1 MPYWR
6 GSNAD
11 LWCAQQRYLPAF
23 GSPQCVLPSN
33 IPEHPGVY
41 RFYNTDDVVIYVGK
55 AKNLKNRLS
64 SYFQS
69 NLATKTDRMVH
80 EAVRVE
86 WTIVATEV
94 EALQLEFSW
103 IKQFNPYY
111 NVQFKDDKSYPYL
124 AVTNNEEYPRIF
136 ITRKSKRPG
145 ISYFGPFTHT
155 WALRNTLDVI
165 LKVFPIRSCS
175 TGNFKR
181 AQMSKRQCLLGDIG
195 KCAAPC
201 VSWVSQE
208 DHKKLS
214 DRLVSF
220 MADGNADIV
229 PTLRA
234 EMELAS
240 SREEF
245 ERASK
250 IRDSISA
257 IERAQEST
265 DAALPESL
273 TADVVAIHRDGV
285 HAAGSIFII
294 RGGSIKGSRS
304 WIVDHSKSLEE
315 ADEVSALFFS
325 IYSQSAAHEIPA
337 EILVNE
343 LPKDS
348 SVLEGWL
355 TTLRGG
361 PVTLKTPLRGE
372 KVEIMQT
379 VKRNAQY
386 SLIQYLSKRSTDA
399 AVSGKALIEIEE
411 ALDLDRTPLRIECFD
426 ISNISGTSVVA
437 SMVVFEDGLAKKSE
451 YRRFIINTEA
461 GFDDTRAMHQ
471 VITRRLKRL
480 QDDRTVDAA
489 EVAEYG
495 GKLSKFSYP
504 PQLIVVDGGAP
515 QVNAAAR
522 ALSELGI
529 NDIALCGLAKRLEE
543 VWLPGSS
550 DPIILPRTSEGLY
563 LLQRIRDEAHRFAI
577 TFHRSRRSKIMLE
590 SILDEVPQLGQAR
603 RAALLERF
611 GSVAAIRKAQLDEIA
626 ATPGIGVKIASVI
639 EAHLKAITTQKVDT
653 STGEILGE

>member
-1 MPYWR
+1 MT
-6 GSNAD
+6 D
-11 LWCAQQRYLPAF
+11 
-23 GSPQCVLPSN
+23 PQSYRPSN

-41 RFYNTDDVVIYVGK
+41 RFYNGEDSVIYVGK
-55 AKNLKNRLS
+55 AKNLKNRLG

-80 EAVRVE
+80 EAVRVD

-103 IKQFNPYY
+103 IKQYNPYY

-124 AVTNNEEYPRIF
+124 AVTNNEEFPRIF

-145 ISYFGPFTHT
+145 ITYFGPFTHT
-155 WALRNTLDVI
+155 WALRNTFDVI
-165 LKVFPIRSCS
+165 LKVFPIRSCTS
-175 TGNFKR
+175 GNFKR
-181 AQMSKRQCLLGDIG
+181 AQSSKRQCLLGDIG

-201 VSWVSQE
+201 VNWVSKE
-208 DHKKLS
+208 DHKELS
-214 DRLVSF
+214 NRLVAF
-220 MADGNADIV
+220 MANGNADMV
-229 PTLRA
+229 PTLRT

-250 IRDSISA
+250 IRDSIAA

-273 TADVVAIHRDGV
+273 TADIVAIHRDGA

-304 WIVDHSKSLEE
+304 WIVDQSKSLEGE
-315 ADEVSALFFS
+315 DEMGALFSS
-325 IYSQSAAHEIPA
+325 IYSQSAADEIPA

-343 LPKDS
+343 LPQDS
-348 SVLEGWL
+348 KALEGWL
-355 TTLRGG
+355 SNRRGG
-361 PVTLKTPLRGE
+361 PVALKVPLRGE
-372 KVEIMQT
+372 KVEILTT

-386 SLIQYLSKRSTDA
+386 SLIQFLSKRSTDA
-399 AVSGKALIEIEE
+399 AVSGRALIEIEE
-411 ALDLDRTPLRIECFD
+411 ALNLERTPLRIECFD

-451 YRRFIINTEA
+451 YRRFIINTDD

-471 VITRRLKRL
+471 VISRRIKRL
-480 QDDRTVDAA
+480 LDDRTVDAA
-489 EVAEYG
+489 EVAEFG

-522 ALSELGI
+522 ALVELGI
-529 NDIALCGLAKRLEE
+529 TDIALCGLAKRLEE
-543 VWLPGSS
+543 VWMPASP
-550 DPIILPRTSEGLY
+550 DPIILPRASEGLY
-563 LLQRIRDEAHRFAI
+563 LLQRVRDEAHRFAI
-577 TFHRSRRSKIMLE
+577 SFHRSRRSKIMLE
-590 SILDEVPQLGQAR
+590 SILDDVPQLGQAR
-603 RAALLERF
+603 RAALLEKF
-611 GSVAAIRKAQLDEIA
+611 GSVAAIRKAKLVDIA
-626 ATPGIGVKIASVI
+626 ATPGIGEKIASII
-639 EAHLKAITTQKVDT
+639 EEHLRAITNNKIDT
-653 STGEILGE
+653 VTGEIVEK

>member
-1 MPYWR
+1 M
-6 GSNAD
+6 AD
-11 LWCAQQRYLPAF
+11 
-23 GSPQCVLPSN
+23 PQSYRPSN

-41 RFYNTDDVVIYVGK
+41 RFYNAEETVIYVGK

-64 SYFQS
+64 NYFQS

-155 WALRNTLDVI
+155 WALRNTFDVI
-165 LKVFPIRSCS
+165 LKVFPIRSC
-175 TGNFKR
+175 TAGNFKR

-201 VSWVSQE
+201 VNWVSKE
-208 DHKKLS
+208 DHKELAN
-214 DRLVSF
+214 RLVAF
-220 MADGNADIV
+220 MADGNSDIV

-234 EMELAS
+234 EMEIAS

-273 TADVVAIHRDGV
+273 TADIVAIHRDGA

-304 WIVDHSKSLEE
+304 WIVDQSKSLEGD
-315 ADEVSALFFS
+315 DELSALFFS
-325 IYSQSAAHEIPA
+325 IYSQSAQHEIPA

-343 LPKDS
+343 LS
-348 SVLEGWL
+348 QEASVIEDWL
-355 TTLRGG
+355 SNLRGA
-361 PVTLKTPLRGE
+361 PVHIKVPQRGE
-372 KVEIMQT
+372 KVEILQT

-399 AVSGKALIEIEE
+399 AVSGKALLEIEDS
-411 ALDLDRTPLRIECFD
+411 LDLPQTPLRIECFD

-451 YRRFIINTEA
+451 YRRFIINTDE

-480 QDDRTVDAA
+480 LDDRTVDAA
-489 EVAEYG
+489 EVAELG
-495 GKLSKFSYP
+495 GRLNKFSYP

-522 ALSELGI
+522 ALHELGI

-543 VWLPGSS
+543 VWVPGSS
-550 DPIILPRTSEGLY
+550 DPLILPRTSEGLY

-577 TFHRSRRSKIMLE
+577 SFHRSRRSKIMLE

-603 RAALLERF
+603 RTALLDRF
-611 GSVAAIRKAQLDEIA
+611 GSVAAIRKASIDEIA
-626 ATPGIGVKIASVI
+626 ATPGIGVKIASI
-639 EAHLKAITTQKVDT
+639 IQQHLSALTTQKINT
-653 STGEILGE
+653 ATGEVSK